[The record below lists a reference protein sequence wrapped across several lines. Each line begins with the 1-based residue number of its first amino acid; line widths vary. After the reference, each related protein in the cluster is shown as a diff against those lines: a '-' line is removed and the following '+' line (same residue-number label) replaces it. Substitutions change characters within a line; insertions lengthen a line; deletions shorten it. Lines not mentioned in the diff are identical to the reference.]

1 MSNYPQGAQYDPAA
15 PWNEPLRRTEW
26 KAWYVFVAGPDEDNH
41 TIQHEVYFP
50 SYCDRYDVR
59 KLARDYCSS
68 EKLDFVDLE
77 EKSDPLY
84 EIIETDVYFE

>member
-68 EKLDFVDLE
+68 EKLEFVDLE
-77 EKSDPLY
+77 QKEDPLY
-84 EIIETDVYFE
+84 EVVETEVYFE

>member
-41 TIQHEVYFP
+41 TLQHEVYFP
-50 SYCDRYDVR
+50 AYCDRYEAIN
-59 KLARDYCSS
+59 LAKSYCAG
-68 EKLDFVDLE
+68 EKLDYVDIE
-77 EKSDPLY
+77 QKQDPLY
-84 EIIETDVYFE
+84 EVVETDVYYE